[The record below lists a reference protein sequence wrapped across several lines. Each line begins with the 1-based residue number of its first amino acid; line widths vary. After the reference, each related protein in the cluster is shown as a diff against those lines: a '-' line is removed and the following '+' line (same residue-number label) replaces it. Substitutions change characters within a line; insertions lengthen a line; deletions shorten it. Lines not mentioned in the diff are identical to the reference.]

1 MVLMRLR
8 RYPANLHKEKIMAI
22 KHIGKLKSNSRK
34 VAVVYR
40 TLPGDPYSALIVG
53 TESLTDSEHDILM
66 NMIEGPVGQN
76 ANELAEAMARTTL
89 SDGSI
94 MLARFHALNKL
105 QKIATNQVIMTP
117 NTTTNV
123 PLDELNQIIAEQ
135 KGVAL
140 EDLAIK
146 DTSSPTTTTATT
158 ETTATLPTG
167 EAAPTGEQALSDE
180 DLAKS
185 YRSQADAMFK
195 EAQRLRKEAE
205 ALSPTK
211 KSAKA

>member
-1 MVLMRLR
+1 
-8 RYPANLHKEKIMAI
+8 MAI

-76 ANELAEAMARTTL
+76 AGELAEAMARTTL

-105 QKIATNQVIMTP
+105 QKVATNQVIMTP

-146 DTSSPTTTTATT
+146 DTSSAPTTTATT